1 MIIGLCGCKRSGK
14 DTVARFLTDTCN
26 RKVRLFAFADALR
39 DVVKITFGFDDC
51 DFQDDVSKETKISPM
66 FPGSQFTPRRAL
78 QFVGT
83 DLFRN
88 QVDHDI
94 WVKIAERRIME
105 LAQQEDEETVVIV
118 TDVRFENE
126 MNMLRR
132 LGAKLWFVSREIK
145 SFSTHPSE
153 AFVQNLQM
161 NPENRNGLFD
171 YEIENDADLNKLQ
184 DTVQSAAVF
193 ITGLTDSTT
202 SNASSS

>member
-51 DFQDDVSKETKISPM
+51 DFQDDVSKETKISPL

-78 QFVGT
+78 QFIGT

-88 QVDHDI
+88 QVDPDI
-94 WVKIAERRIME
+94 WVKIAENK
-105 LAQQEDEETVVIV
+105 LTQEQEEGTVVIV

-145 SFSTHPSE
+145 SFSSLASE

-161 NPENRNGLFD
+161 NPEHRNGLFD
-171 YEIENDADLNKLQ
+171 YEIENDADLNTLQ
-184 DTVQSAAVF
+184 DTVQSAAVLQLF
-193 ITGLTDSTT
+193 ITESTI
-202 SNASSS
+202 SNASSR

>member
-51 DFQDDVSKETKISPM
+51 DFQDDVSKETKISPL

-88 QVDHDI
+88 QVDPDI
-94 WVKIAERRIME
+94 WVKIAENK
-105 LAQQEDEETVVIV
+105 LTQEQEEGTIVIV

-145 SFSTHPSE
+145 SFSSHASE

-161 NPENRNGLFD
+161 NPEHRNGLFD
-171 YEIENDADLNKLQ
+171 YEIENDADLNTLQ
-184 DTVQSAAVF
+184 DTVQSAAVLQLF
-193 ITGLTDSTT
+193 ITESTI
-202 SNASSS
+202 SNASSR